1 MIQEAIKTVVDGGSL
16 TRQQAFDVMNFIM
29 DGLATP
35 AQIAAFAIG
44 EKLKGETYHEV
55 AGFAEAMREKA
66 TPISNPHD
74 NAIDMCGTGGDGAG
88 TFNVSTVA
96 SFVVAAAGVPV
107 AKHGNRSVSSQCGSA
122 DLLEALG
129 VKIDLDPEAVGNC
142 LEELDIAFLFAPQL
156 HQAMK
161 HAVGPRREIGVRTF
175 FNMLGPLT
183 NPARVRRQLLGVFHP
198 SIARLMA
205 EVLRELG
212 ADHIMIIHSDDGL
225 DEVSIEKRTW
235 VVAVRGN
242 EITEKYIS
250 PTDFG
255 LPTSQLDGVLSGS
268 PEENVATALSV
279 LQGEPGPTRD
289 IVVANAASGLFVGGA
304 VNDLRTGAEL
314 AKQALDSGA
323 ALKKLEALKNASN
336 SGQA

>member
-1 MIQEAIKTVVDGGSL
+1 MIREAIKTVVDGGSL
-16 TRQQAFDVMNFIM
+16 TRQQAYDVMNFIM
-29 DGLATP
+29 DGEATS

-44 EKLKGETYHEV
+44 EKLKGETYQEV
-55 AGFAEAMREKA
+55 AGFAEAMRQKA
-66 TPISNPHD
+66 TPISNPHN

-107 AKHGNRSVSSQCGSA
+107 AKHGNRSVSSLCGSA

-129 VKIDLDPEAVGNC
+129 VKIDLDPAAVGNC

-183 NPARVRRQLLGVFHP
+183 NPAKVQRQLLGVFHP
-198 SIARLMA
+198 DIVRLMA

-212 ADHIMIIHSDDGL
+212 ADHIMIIHSQDGL
-225 DEVSIEKRTW
+225 DEVSIEKPTR
-235 VVAVRGN
+235 VVEVRDG
-242 EITEKYIS
+242 EITEKHIS
-250 PTDFG
+250 PKDFD
-255 LPTSQLDGVLSGS
+255 LPTSPLDGVLGGS
-268 PEENVATALSV
+268 PDENAQMALRV

-289 IVVANAASGLFVGGA
+289 IVVANAACGLFVGGA
-304 VNDLRTGAEL
+304 VATLCDGAVL

-323 ALKKLEALKNASN
+323 ALKKLHALKDASN
-336 SGQA
+336 SVQA